1 MVRLVL
7 LRLLESYFRRPIL
20 TLLPILLFSVLGILY
35 LLNQEPVYLA
45 NGKLRVED
53 QISVQTIGGIS
64 DGGFSWT
71 TLAQQT
77 VNQFENLTA
86 TDAFIRAVISQ
97 TDLEAELLTFDGTE
111 GEFYDQVR
119 EDLWAAPIGEDQF
132 GVVGR
137 STNPEIA
144 TQLVV
149 ASIESFLQWNINTEL
164 KDSNVAVDFYAQQ
177 VSDYLNEFEQRQ
189 GELREFLRAHP
200 EPDRG
205 ERPAIEQLEINRLQA
220 LADDAAKRYTNARDS
235 EERAKL
241 QAAQTESAVRVKYTL
256 VDAPNIPE
264 DSEDSLTQ
272 KATTL
277 IIFGVLG
284 GLITLG
290 WIVGSAL
297 LDRTFRYPIDVRS
310 GLELPVLAAIPPGE
324 RFVSRHLL
332 HLEQED
338 LDIPEPPIYRA
349 RLVPNVEPPTLI
361 ILPSEKAELERIKQE
376 RNEYEQQYGARRQ
389 ERNDIHGVP
398 SRHVDIDARPHGVP
412 ETSTG
417 TSSNRSTSRRPV
429 DLGDRNGVRDLRNG
443 HASDEG
449 DRTRPRI

>member
-1 MVRLVL
+1 MARLVL

-20 TLLPILLFSVLGILY
+20 TLLPILLFSVLGVF
-35 LLNQEPVYLA
+35 LLTNQEPIFIS

-53 QISVQTIGGIS
+53 QITVRDIGGIS
-64 DGGFSWT
+64 DGGFSWK

-77 VNQFENLTA
+77 VDQFDNLTA

-97 TDLEAELLTFDGTE
+97 TKLEEELLTFDGTE
-111 GEFYDQVR
+111 NEFFDLVR

-137 STNPEIA
+137 STDPEIA
-144 TQLVV
+144 TQLVE

-177 VSDYLNEFEQRQ
+177 VNDYLAEFDQRQ
-189 GELREFLRAHP
+189 SELREFLRAHP

-205 ERPAIEQLEINRLQA
+205 QRPAIEQLEINRLQG
-220 LADDAAKRYTNARDS
+220 LADDAAKRYTNARDA

-241 QAAQTESAVRVKYTL
+241 QVAQTESAVRVQYTL
-256 VDAPNIPE
+256 VDAPQLPE
-264 DSEDSLTQ
+264 ESEDSLTQ

-277 IIFGVLG
+277 IMFGIG
-284 GLITLG
+284 GGVIALV
-290 WIVGSAL
+290 WIVGRAL

-324 RFVSRHLL
+324 RFVSPHLIQ
-332 HLEQED
+332 LEQEESE
-338 LDIPEPPIYRA
+338 IPEPPQYRA

-361 ILPSEKAELERIKQE
+361 ILPGEKDELERIKQE
-376 RNEYEQQYGARRQ
+376 RNEYDQQYGARRQ

-398 SRHVDIDARPHGVP
+398 NRHVGVDARTHGIP
-412 ETSTG
+412 ETAARANGNGSTA
-417 TSSNRSTSRRPV
+417 RRPV
-429 DLGDRNGVRDLRNG
+429 NLGHRNGIRDIRNG
-443 HASDEG
+443 YTPDEG
-449 DRTRPRI
+449 DSTRSKF